1 MAKRK
6 DKQKEMKQEETKQEE
21 MQDQQGEL
29 QKMIDA
35 KVKEG
40 IAKALEGMTPK
51 ADTKPKSATQKEE
64 FSKMGYKQRLEL
76 FKSDPAEYNKLAK
89 GGE

>member
-1 MAKRK
+1 MSKRK
-6 DKQKEMKQEETKQEE
+6 NKQKELKQEEAKQDE
-21 MQDQQGEL
+21 MQ
-29 QKMIDA
+29 KIIDT

-51 ADTKPKSATQKEE
+51 ANTKPKSATQKEE
-64 FSKMGYKQRLEL
+64 FDRMGYRQRLEL